1 MIQKIKDYLEKKIDC
16 YVHEN
21 EYDEIFHGAVSWIR
35 TQEKWSAIPKV
46 LSVRCQQHAGISYE
60 ITLEG
65 WGDENEKRICTAY
78 VLASFGSMHTTYSNE
93 QDLSCDVSIK
103 TGAIAE
109 SIVENSLYR
118 EQLEGLSKLFKVANG
133 LYKEQQ
139 EGGEQLEGLSKLFK
153 VANGLYK
160 EQQEGGTYYNWNL
173 MIGIFLAGMG
183 VIAAIVVFLLYKKY
197 YRKQSVSESEE
208 VKARNLLDKLKL
220 EM

>member
-21 EYDEIFHGAVSWIR
+21 EYDEIFHGAVSWIK

-93 QDLSCDVSIK
+93 QDLSCDASIK
-103 TGAIAE
+103 TGAITE
-109 SIVENSLYR
+109 SMVE
-118 EQLEGLSKLFKVANG
+118 NG

-139 EGGEQLEGLSKLFK
+139 EAL
-153 VANGLYK
+153 
-160 EQQEGGTYYNWNL
+160 YYNWNI
-173 MIGIFLAGMG
+173 MIGIFLAGLG
-183 VIAAIVVFLLYKKY
+183 
-197 YRKQSVSESEE
+197 
-208 VKARNLLDKLKL
+208 
-220 EM
+220 